1 MTDRKEDE
9 EDCSCFYSLEEVEEE
24 ALGWGAKEM
33 LELGEMCWNV
43 TGGEDGKEG
52 IGREDGQ
59 K

>member
-24 ALGWGAKEM
+24 ALGWERKSWS
-33 LELGEMCWNV
+33 LDLCWNV
-43 TGGEDGKEG
+43 TGGEDGKER
-52 IGREDGQ
+52 IGWEDGQ